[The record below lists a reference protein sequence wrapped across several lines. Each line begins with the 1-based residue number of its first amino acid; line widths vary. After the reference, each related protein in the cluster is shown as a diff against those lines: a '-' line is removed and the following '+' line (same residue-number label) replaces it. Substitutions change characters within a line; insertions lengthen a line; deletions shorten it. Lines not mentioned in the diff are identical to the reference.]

1 MKFIYEANRIY
12 INDDRGQMIAEIT
25 FPLVGDNIVDL
36 DHTYVSN
43 VLRGQG
49 IAGKLMEEAL
59 KVIEKNGGRPIHLA
73 HMLLIGRT
81 NTQTRQSFST
91 RSKDNLR

>member
-12 INDDRGQMIAEIT
+12 INDDREQMIAEIT

-49 IAGKLMEEAL
+49 LAGKLMEEAL
-59 KVIEKNGGRPIHLA
+59 KVIEKNGWKA
-73 HMLLIGRT
+73 
-81 NTQTRQSFST
+81 NTSCSYAAYW
-91 RSKDNLR
+91 KDEHPNKAEFFNQV

>member
-59 KVIEKNGGRPIHLA
+59 KVIEKNGWKA
-73 HMLLIGRT
+73 
-81 NTQTRQSFST
+81 NTSCSYAAW
-91 RSKDNLR
+91 KDEHPNKAEFFNQV

>member
-12 INDDRGQMIAEIT
+12 INDDREQMIAEIT

-59 KVIEKNGGRPIHLA
+59 KVIEKNW
-73 HMLLIGRT
+73 
-81 NTQTRQSFST
+81 
-91 RSKDNLR
+91 KDEHPNKAEFFNQV